1 VNTIWAD
8 TDTMTNIDSLI
19 EQLGK
24 LTVVE
29 AGELSKRL
37 EKAWGLDLSVLTSA
51 PAQVSVVEEVKTT
64 ATVILTGY
72 EPADK
77 KISVLKKVREYF
89 DGMGLLEAKNFIE
102 DLPKTVKD
110 CILSN
115 DLKKTFT
122 EFVKK
127 KEIPNL
133 LLSGTSG
140 VGKTT
145 VAKALCEELNC
156 DYILIN
162 GSDEGRHIDT
172 LRNEVKNFASTV
184 SLTKESK
191 HKVIIVDEADYMN
204 ADSVQPALRNFI
216 ETFFENCR
224 FIFTCNFKNK
234 ILPALHSRCTVID
247 FRIANGEKEKTAK
260 AFLERLKSI
269 LDEEHLSYE
278 DKVLAELII
287 KYYPDFR
294 RTINELQRYSVRGK
308 IDSGIL
314 VSLSEIN
321 SGQLVKC
328 IKEKRFS
335 DMRSWVVQNLDTDP
349 ASLFRNVYDVLYNHL
364 DKPSIPEAVL
374 IIAKYQYQAAF
385 VADHEI
391 NMVACLTEIM
401 ARCNFK

>member
-1 VNTIWAD
+1 MAEFLWV
-8 TDTMTNIDSLI
+8 
-19 EQLGK
+19 EKYRPK
-24 LTVVE
+24 L
-29 AGELSKRL
+29 
-37 EKAWGLDLSVLTSA
+37 
-51 PAQVSVVEEVKTT
+51 
-64 ATVILTGY
+64 
-72 EPADK
+72 
-77 KISVLKKVREYF
+77 
-89 DGMGLLEAKNFIE
+89 
-102 DLPKTVKD
+102 VKD

-115 DLKKTFT
+115 DLKKTFI

-234 ILPALHSRCTVID
+234 IIPALHSRCTVID
-247 FRIANGEKEKTAK
+247 FRISNGEKEKTAK
-260 AFLERLKSI
+260 LFLERLKFI

-321 SGQLVKC
+321 SSQLVKC

-335 DMRSWVVQNLDTDP
+335 DMRKWVVQNLDTDP